1 MASKR
6 LSMRKI
12 REVLR
17 LRHVASMSGR
27 AIARSI
33 ATSASTVSDY
43 LRRAEVAGL
52 DDWGQV
58 EALSDTALER
68 RLFPTP
74 LPTGTERPLPDWS
87 QVHQELRRKGV
98 TLELLWQEYRAS
110 HADGLQYSW
119 FCQCYRAWAVKLDVT
134 MRQEHRAGER
144 LFVDY
149 AGQTVA
155 VVDRRTGELRQA
167 QVFVAVLGASNYT
180 YAEATWTQTLPDWCA
195 SHVRA
200 FEFFGGVPELVVPDN
215 LKSAVSRP
223 CRYDPDSNPTY
234 HDLAGHYGV
243 AVLPARASRP
253 RDKAKVEV
261 GVQVVERWILAVLR
275 KREFFSLAE
284 LNTQIAGLLE
294 RLNTR
299 PFRKLPGSRQSLF
312 EQLDAPTLQPLPA
325 EPYVFSEWKKARVHI
340 DYHVELDGHYYSV
353 PHALVRRQVYLR
365 YTADIVEVLHRGER
379 VASHRRSPIKG
390 RHSTAPEHMPEAHRQ
405 MGEWT
410 PERLVRWAEKTGPA
424 TAALIATVMRERRH
438 PQQAY
443 RACLGI
449 LRLGKHYGDGRL
461 EAACRRALTLGTHRY
476 RSIASILERRLDEAP
491 TTLELDLDDAAP
503 LAHDNIRGAAY
514 YH

>member
-1 MASKR
+1 
-6 LSMRKI
+6 MRKI

-33 ATSASTVSDY
+33 GASPATVSDY
-43 LRRAEVAGL
+43 LRRAELAGL
-52 DDWGQV
+52 DDWTAV
-58 EALSDTALER
+58 ESLDDVSLDH
-68 RLFPTP
+68 RLFPP
-74 LPTGTERPLPDWS
+74 APPTGAARPLPDWAE
-87 QVHQELRRKGV
+87 VDQELRRKGV
-98 TLELLWQEYRAS
+98 TLELLWQEYRAT
-110 HADGLQYSW
+110 HADGYQYSW
-119 FCQCYRAWAVKLDVT
+119 FCHSYRAWAVRRDLV
-134 MRQEHRAGER
+134 MRQEHRAGEK

-149 AGQTVA
+149 AGQTVPII
-155 VVDRRTGELRQA
+155 DQRTGELREA

-180 YAEATWTQTLPDWCA
+180 YAEATWTQGLSDWCA

-200 FEFFGGVPELVVPDN
+200 FRFIGGVPELLVPDN
-215 LKSAVSRP
+215 LKSAVTRP

-234 HDLAGHYGV
+234 HDLASHYGV
-243 AVLPARASRP
+243 AVFPTRVRRP

-261 GVQVVERWILAVLR
+261 GVQLVERWILAVLR
-275 KREFFSLAE
+275 HRTFFSLTE
-284 LNTQIAGLLE
+284 LNTEIGALVE
-294 RLNTR
+294 RLNAR
-299 PFRKLPGSRQSLF
+299 PFRKLPGSRRSAF
-312 EQLDAPTLQPLPA
+312 EQIDAPALRALPV

-353 PHALVRRQVYLR
+353 PHALVRRQVYLS
-365 YTADIVEVLHRGER
+365 YTADTVEVLHRGER
-379 VASHRRSPIKG
+379 VASHRRSAIKG
-390 RHSTAPEHMPEAHRQ
+390 RHTTAPEHMPEAHRQ
-405 MGEWT
+405 MGDWT

-424 TAALIATVMRERRH
+424 TAALISTVMRERRH

-449 LRLGKHYGDGRL
+449 LRLGKHYGDARL

-491 TTLELDLDDAAP
+491 TTLELDLDTAAP
-503 LAHDNIRGAAY
+503 LEHDNIRGADY